1 MGQCAVEFAVKQN
14 DGNSMRHAKEKE
26 TILIVSFRRLLV
38 YVKRERVRTKLFGI
52 CEERERTMLI
62 GIREERERYRTMLQA
77 IVAPRGEIEREGE
90 LYHT

>member
-1 MGQCAVEFAVKQN
+1 VGQCAVEFAVKQN

-52 CEERERTMLI
+52 CEERER
-62 GIREERERYRTMLQA
+62 YRTMLQA